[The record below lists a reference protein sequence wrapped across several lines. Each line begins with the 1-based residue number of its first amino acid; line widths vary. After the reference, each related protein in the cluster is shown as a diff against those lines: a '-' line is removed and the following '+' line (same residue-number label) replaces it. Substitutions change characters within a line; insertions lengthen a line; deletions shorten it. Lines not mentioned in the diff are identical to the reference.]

1 MCDVKS
7 LGLELRNSGDA
18 AAAAESRQWGQCL
31 AKELLWSVILNITL
45 CNILWG
51 IALQTGLFLLCYS
64 ARLRFQQ
71 PPPASTSLIKNRSTL
86 KSCYMCTIIL
96 VLVVCKFRSRYH

>member
-18 AAAAESRQWGQCL
+18 GAAAESRQWGQCL

-71 PPPASTSLIKNRSTL
+71 PPLQRRR
-86 KSCYMCTIIL
+86 
-96 VLVVCKFRSRYH
+96 VLSKTDLH